1 MKISMRAARINK
13 GMTLAQAAEKLGCAL
28 LTVWKYE
35 MGKTQPNAEMIERMV
50 RLYGIPYRNIN
61 FVAENTDTIN
71 A

>member
-1 MKISMRAARINK
+1 MKISMRAARVNK
-13 GMTLAQAAEKLGCAL
+13 GLTLAQAAEKLGCAL

-35 MGKTQPNAEMIERMV
+35 TGKTKPDAEMIEKMV

-61 FVAENTDTIN
+61 FIAENVDTIN